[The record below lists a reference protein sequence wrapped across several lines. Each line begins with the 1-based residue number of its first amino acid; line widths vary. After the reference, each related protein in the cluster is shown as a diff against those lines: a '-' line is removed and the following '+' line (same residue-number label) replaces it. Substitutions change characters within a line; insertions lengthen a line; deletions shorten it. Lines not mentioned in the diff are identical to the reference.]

1 MGEGTTRRGTATP
14 VHRPQRPALN
24 SRSGSVS
31 VCYPGAHRVLFEL
44 SKHLWRIWGL
54 TAPGGLGA
62 SSRGKERGPV
72 GSSSQPPLPGLWVP
86 ACKTSPKGPEVPR
99 GGFYPALSPAPLA
112 RQELLG
118 GWEKRSCL
126 LPVPGDGGFSPM
138 TQTLCKPGRQKQ
150 PGEWS
155 GTGAAYKGQLQVKGV
170 RCLKPARW
178 GPALRDSWVARRS
191 WQRRLCPCLC
201 WDPRARSRN
210 LCIRSEERRVGK
222 ECRSRWSPYH

>member
-1 MGEGTTRRGTATP
+1 MAPTSCP
-14 VHRPQRPALN
+14 
-24 SRSGSVS
+24 
-31 VCYPGAHRVLFEL
+31 L
-44 SKHLWRIWGL
+44 S
-54 TAPGGLGA
+54 PGGLGA

-86 ACKTSPKGPEVPR
+86 ARKTSPKGPEVPR

-155 GTGAAYKGQLQVKGV
+155 GTGAAGPRGE
-170 RCLKPARW
+170 CTAAHGRW
-178 GPALRDSWVARRS
+178 PGPKCGEEPETAAASFFFLFSETGSRDLTSPHTERRS
-191 WQRRLCPCLC
+191 AS
-201 WDPRARSRN
+201 PR
-210 LCIRSEERRVGK
+210 
-222 ECRSRWSPYH
+222 